1 MAYCTLDDIK
11 DMMDAEEII
20 RFTDDAD
27 AGVVNTSVTDKAI
40 AGADALIDS
49 HIGTRYTVPVSPVPD
64 IIVDLASDI
73 AIYKIYSRRS
83 GAPDEIRQKYDDAVK
98 YLEKVAAGKIIIPD
112 ATSAPTSSS
121 NDAVIITS
129 SDKIFSRDKMKGF

>member
-11 DMMDAEEII
+11 DMMDEDEII

-49 HIGTRYTVPVSPVPD
+49 HIGSRYSVPVDPVPD
-64 IIVDLASDI
+64 IIVDLACDI
-73 AIYKIYSRRS
+73 AIYKLYSRRS
-83 GAPDEIRQKYDDAVK
+83 AAPDEIRQKYEDAVK

-112 ATSAPTSSS
+112 ATAASTSAS
-121 NDAVIITS
+121 NDAVIITA
-129 SDKIFSRDKMKGF
+129 SDKIFSRDTMEGF